1 MENCT
6 ASIKR
11 LLEKVEVYSNTSVEL
26 CKYKMIYKSSAI
38 ISVLLAKLVLGIIF
52 ILFFLFL
59 NIGLALLVGDFL
71 GKSYYGF
78 FFIAGIYMVLVF
90 LSKLF
95 QNHLIKKPVS
105 NYIIRKTLKDNEDES
120 K

>member
-6 ASIKR
+6 ASIKK

-26 CKYKMIYKSSAI
+26 CKYNMIYKSSAI
-38 ISVLLAKLVLGIIF
+38 ISTILAKLVLGIIF
-52 ILFFLFL
+52 IILFLFL
-59 NIGLALLVGDFL
+59 NIGLALLVGDFF

-78 FFIAGIYMVLVF
+78 FIIAGFYMVLVF
-90 LSKLF
+90 LFKLF
-95 QNHLIKKPVS
+95 QNQLIKKPVC

-120 K
+120 